1 MAMLIRGR
9 MLCGGSPHRSRSRS
23 RTKTM
28 SIRIKMMLRRQQP
41 KLMSKAIRDGLSA
54 ISSLLRTKLK
64 FSWVRKRASMV

>member
-9 MLCGGSPHRSRSRS
+9 MLCGGSPHRSRS

-41 KLMSKAIRDGLSA
+41 KLMSKAIRDGLFA